1 MTIRSLLA
9 LAALA
14 ALAAPAQAQMS
25 GGWQGVGLQAG
36 PSGVQSTW
44 TISMTVRSD
53 IASRIEYPSLGCTG
67 TLHELSRSR
76 DEIEFREEITAGPC
90 IDGGRIV
97 ARLRDG
103 RLSWFWYIPGGNAG
117 VDASAVLYRESPIS

>member
-1 MTIRSLLA
+1 MTIKSLLA

-14 ALAAPAQAQMS
+14 AIAAPAHAQMS

-36 PSGVQSTW
+36 PTGVQSTW
-44 TISMTVRSD
+44 TISMTVRSG

-67 TLHELSRSR
+67 TLHELSRTR
-76 DEIEFREEITAGPC
+76 DEIEFREQITAGPC
-90 IDGGRIV
+90 IDGGRII

-103 RLSWFWYIPGGNAG
+103 RLSWFWYLPGGNAG
-117 VDASAVLYRESPIS
+117 VDASAVLYRETAIS

>member
-14 ALAAPAQAQMS
+14 AIDAPAHAQLG

-36 PSGVQSTW
+36 PEGVQSTW

-53 IASRIEYPSLGCTG
+53 ITSVIEYPSLGCTG
-67 TLHELSRSR
+67 TLHELSRTR
-76 DEIEFREEITAGPC
+76 DEIEFREEIKTGPC
-90 IDGGRIV
+90 IDGGRII

-103 RLSWFWYIPGGNAG
+103 RLSWFWYLPGGKAG
-117 VDASAVLYRESPIS
+117 VDASAVLYRTSLIS

>member
-14 ALAAPAQAQMS
+14 ALAAPAHAQMS
-25 GGWQGVGLQAG
+25 GGWQGAGLQAG

-44 TISMTVRSD
+44 TISMTIRSD
-53 IASRIEYPSLGCTG
+53 NTSRIEYPSLGCTG
-67 TLHELSRSR
+67 TLRELSRSR

-103 RLSWFWYIPGGNAG
+103 RLFWFWYIPGGNAG

>member
-14 ALAAPAQAQMS
+14 ALAAPAHAQMS

-44 TISMTVRSD
+44 SISMTVRSG
-53 IASRIEYPSLGCTG
+53 IISRIEYPSLGCTG
-67 TLHELSRSR
+67 ALHELSRTR
-76 DEIEFREEITAGPC
+76 DEIEFREEIQSGPC

-97 ARLRDG
+97 ARLREG

-117 VDASAVLYRESPIS
+117 VDASAVLYRENAIS